1 MLDDNSVPDQGLTP
15 YYGKTFFNIFKHYKN
30 NSTMNIATLS
40 TRQWYRLLL
49 EDRVLMSREDENS
62 VPTLLPIRP
71 ELLHSN
77 SDWPSIWARARMKG
91 LGRDLSAF
99 IFRLL
104 HQILPTQERV
114 HRIIGDRG
122 QEATGLCLLCPQQV
136 RDDLPHAFFFCNEG
150 NGVGL
155 ALLGYAQL
163 LIPTITPEMCLRL
176 EVGNDLGDEDQL
188 AVVSLLACGL
198 RYIWE
203 TRSEKKTVSLHKMR
217 AEIEAKVSIL
227 RKTRYYLSGDKMLE
241 MIN

>member
-1 MLDDNSVPDQGLTP
+1 M
-15 YYGKTFFNIFKHYKN
+15 
-30 NSTMNIATLS
+30 
-40 TRQWYRLLL
+40 
-49 EDRVLMSREDENS
+49 
-62 VPTLLPIRP
+62 
-71 ELLHSN
+71 
-77 SDWPSIWARARMKG
+77 
-91 LGRDLSAF
+91 
-99 IFRLL
+99 
-104 HQILPTQERV
+104 
-114 HRIIGDRG
+114 
-122 QEATGLCLLCPQQV
+122 CLLCPQQV

-176 EVGNDLGDEDQL
+176 EVGDDLGDEDQL

-198 RYIWE
+198 KYIWE